1 MVMHA
6 SGVAHLMQSMTCSC
20 SDSTAIIE
28 SLDAF
33 ALFIL
38 AMLHTIIVSSLEEE
52 ARRVLL
58 ELTETRFTQ
67 SE

>member
-1 MVMHA
+1 M
-6 SGVAHLMQSMTCSC
+6 
-20 SDSTAIIE
+20 IE

-38 AMLHTIIVSSLEEE
+38 AMLHTIIVSSLDEE